1 MEEIWKDI
9 KGYEGIYKVS
19 SLGRIKY
26 LERTNS
32 GGVYV
37 PEGIK
42 RPQDNGNG
50 YKYVQLKKEG
60 TRKNFY
66 IHRIV
71 AECFLPNPE
80 KLKEVNHKNEN
91 KSDNRAENLEWCTH
105 SYNNSYGTKIER
117 TKKHPN
123 YIARTQRAKTKII
136 CIYPDGRSKRFPS
149 QVECARE
156 LGVPVAGINQV
167 LKKRQKTHYGYRFE
181 YDSERLRVTYD
192 I

>member
-1 MEEIWKDI
+1 MKEIWKDV

-26 LERTNS
+26 LERINS
-32 GGVYV
+32 GGVHV

-42 RPQDNGNG
+42 RPQDNGRG

-66 IHRIV
+66 IHRLV
-71 AECFLPNPE
+71 ADSFLPNLK

-91 KSDNRAENLEWCTH
+91 KSDNRVENLEWCTH

-117 TKKHPN
+117 TKQHPN
-123 YIARTQRAKTKII
+123 YIACTQRNKTKII
-136 CIYPDGRSKRFPS
+136 CIYPDGRLKRFPS
-149 QVECARE
+149 LIECARE
-156 LGVPVAGINQV
+156 IEVPVHGISNV
-167 LKKRQKTHYGYRFE
+167 LNKRQKTHYGYRFE
-181 YDSERLRVTYD
+181 YDTDTCVKEG
-192 I
+192 